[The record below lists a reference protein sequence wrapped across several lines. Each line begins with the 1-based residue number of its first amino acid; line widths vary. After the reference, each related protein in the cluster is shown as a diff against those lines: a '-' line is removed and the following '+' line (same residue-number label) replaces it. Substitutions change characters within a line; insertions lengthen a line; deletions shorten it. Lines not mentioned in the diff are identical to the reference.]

1 MMKVKL
7 DLQKRLLDVPA
18 LLLTT
23 LMELNPDEL
32 KTFQSYLTSGQLLGI
47 PPIPWIELE
56 NTGRQDTVDQKVK
69 RYGPGGAVGITV
81 EILRRTKL
89 DNLAGRL
96 QWSFFPLSQVLPLP
110 HTCPYSHP
118 GPKLSSPQCGYPPCP
133 PFSPAAPPSFNIPV
147 SDVVVVNFCW

>member
-96 QWSFFPLSQVLPLP
+96 QWSFFPLSQLPLLHSTSP
-110 HTCPYSHP
+110 SQMLLLLTSA
-118 GPKLSSPQCGYPPCP
+118 GNSGQLSSQ
-133 PFSPAAPPSFNIPV
+133 
-147 SDVVVVNFCW
+147 